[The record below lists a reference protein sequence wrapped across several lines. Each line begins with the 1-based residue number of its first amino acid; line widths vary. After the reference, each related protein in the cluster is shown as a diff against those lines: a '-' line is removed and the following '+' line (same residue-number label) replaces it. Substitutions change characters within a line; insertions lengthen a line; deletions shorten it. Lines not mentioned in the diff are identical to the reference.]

1 MERHGFADRI
11 TSKKGSWLTLIIGL
25 VVMGVLFGVFGSAKA
40 PESSEQAPPESESQ
54 RAQALL
60 DEFPGADEQSVLIV
74 ATAREGGKITDS
86 QNSALKDLAD
96 TLNESAADDDAEAS
110 GPILSEDGEAA
121 VLLVPI
127 TTGESNTANAEII
140 GELRNTVA
148 EHGPTDLKL
157 EVTGG
162 PAFGADV
169 AAAFDGA
176 DFTLLAV
183 TIAIVAVL
191 LIITYRSPILWLV
204 PLIAVGLADG
214 LAGRLTAAA
223 GQAWNLQFDA
233 GIISVLVFGAG
244 TNYALLLIS
253 RYREELL
260 RHTDHRGAL
269 AVAWK
274 HTVGAI
280 LASNLTVVL
289 SLLTLVLAV
298 IPGTHGLGITSA
310 IGLLTALAGVLLL
323 LPPMLAIVGRGAF
336 WPSIPRDGA
345 AARRDGV
352 WRRVATAVVRR
363 PLVSAGAGI
372 ALLAIMASGL
382 FGVKVGL
389 DQLDRF
395 RVQSES
401 AAGLETLSRHF
412 PPGEAQPIFIV
423 ANEDRAD
430 DVVAAVEDHDGIVR
444 AGEIDT
450 HDGLSKIMVTSDYS
464 PSTDESLAQI
474 DELRD
479 TVGAVDG
486 ADALV
491 GGQVAADV
499 DARAGNAQ
507 DFALI
512 VPLILGVTLIVLFFV
527 ARSALAPFV
536 LLAINAASALAAI
549 GAGWVLSRVV
559 LGSEA
564 LDLQVPLLSFLFLV
578 ALGIDYT
585 IFLVHRARREAA
597 EHGTAKGM
605 VEAVTHT
612 GGVIT
617 SAGIVLAAVFA
628 ALGVLPLVTLGQLGL
643 IVGIGVLIDTLLVRT
658 VIVPAVFTLI
668 GDRIWWPSKP
678 HSQAAE
684 VEAAA

>member
-40 PESSEQAPPESESQ
+40 PEASEQAPPESESQ
-54 RAQALL
+54 RAQVLL

-74 ATAREGGKITDS
+74 ATTRDGGEITDG
-86 QNSALKDLAD
+86 QKSALKDLAG
-96 TLNESAADDDAEAS
+96 TLSETIASNDGQAS

-127 TTGESNTANAEII
+127 TTGESNTANAEVI
-140 GELRNTVA
+140 GDLRSTVA
-148 EHGPTDLKL
+148 EHGPTNLKL

-191 LIITYRSPILWLV
+191 LIVTYRSPILWLV

-260 RHTDHRGAL
+260 RHTDHRAAL

-336 WPSIPRDGA
+336 WPSIPRSGTKG
-345 AARRDGV
+345 RRDGV

-372 ALLAIMASGL
+372 ALLAIICLLYTSDA
-382 FGVKVGL
+382 
-389 DQLDRF
+389 
-395 RVQSES
+395 
-401 AAGLETLSRHF
+401 
-412 PPGEAQPIFIV
+412 
-423 ANEDRAD
+423 AD
-430 DVVAAVEDHDGIVR
+430 D
-444 AGEIDT
+444 
-450 HDGLSKIMVTSDYS
+450 S
-464 PSTDESLAQI
+464 PP
-474 DELRD
+474 
-479 TVGAVDG
+479 V
-486 ADALV
+486 
-491 GGQVAADV
+491 
-499 DARAGNAQ
+499 
-507 DFALI
+507 
-512 VPLILGVTLIVLFFV
+512 
-527 ARSALAPFV
+527 
-536 LLAINAASALAAI
+536 
-549 GAGWVLSRVV
+549 
-559 LGSEA
+559 
-564 LDLQVPLLSFLFLV
+564 
-578 ALGIDYT
+578 
-585 IFLVHRARREAA
+585 
-597 EHGTAKGM
+597 
-605 VEAVTHT
+605 
-612 GGVIT
+612 
-617 SAGIVLAAVFA
+617 
-628 ALGVLPLVTLGQLGL
+628 
-643 IVGIGVLIDTLLVRT
+643 
-658 VIVPAVFTLI
+658 
-668 GDRIWWPSKP
+668 
-678 HSQAAE
+678 
-684 VEAAA
+684 

>member
-1 MERHGFADRI
+1 M
-11 TSKKGSWLTLIIGL
+11 
-25 VVMGVLFGVFGSAKA
+25 
-40 PESSEQAPPESESQ
+40 
-54 RAQALL
+54 
-60 DEFPGADEQSVLIV
+60 
-74 ATAREGGKITDS
+74 
-86 QNSALKDLAD
+86 
-96 TLNESAADDDAEAS
+96 
-110 GPILSEDGEAA
+110 
-121 VLLVPI
+121 
-127 TTGESNTANAEII
+127 
-140 GELRNTVA
+140 
-148 EHGPTDLKL
+148 
-157 EVTGG
+157 
-162 PAFGADV
+162 
-169 AAAFDGA
+169 
-176 DFTLLAV
+176 

-191 LIITYRSPILWLV
+191 LIVTYRSPILWLV

-260 RHTDHRGAL
+260 RHTDHRAAL
-269 AVAWK
+269 AVAWS

-336 WPSIPRDGA
+336 WPSIPRYGA
-345 AARRDGV
+345 AVRRDGV

-372 ALLAIMASGL
+372 ALLAIMAAGL

-389 DQLDRF
+389 DQRDRF

-401 AAGLETLSRHF
+401 AAGLETLSQHF
-412 PPGEAQPIFIV
+412 PPGEAQPILIV
-423 ANEDRAD
+423 ANEDKAD
-430 DVVAAVEDHDGIVR
+430 DVVAAVEDREGIVR

-450 HDGLSKIMVTSDYS
+450 HNGLSKIMVTSDYS
-464 PSTDESLAQI
+464 PSTDKSLAQI

-536 LLAINAASALAAI
+536 LLGINAASALAAI